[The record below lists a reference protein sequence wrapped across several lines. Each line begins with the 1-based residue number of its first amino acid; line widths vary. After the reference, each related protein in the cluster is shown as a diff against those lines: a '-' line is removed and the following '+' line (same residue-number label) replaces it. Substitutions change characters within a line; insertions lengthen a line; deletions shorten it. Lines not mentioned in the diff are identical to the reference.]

1 MNNKIKQ
8 ILIFS
13 TISLILLAS
22 SIFTLD
28 QRQQALILQFGEPI
42 RVIKTPGIKFKMPF
56 LQNAVIFDKRII
68 DLGISEQEV
77 IASDQKRLIINA
89 FAKYQI
95 IDPLKFYTTVATQ
108 QGLANKL
115 SGIIDS
121 SLRQVIGEASLIEL
135 LTENRTDIMAD
146 IKEAVSKSSEIFGIK
161 IVDVRIMRADL
172 PQENS
177 DAIFARMQTEREK
190 EAREI
195 RAKGAEEADRIRAEA
210 DKQRTIIL
218 AEAKKTADLTR
229 GEGDATSI
237 KIYADS
243 YGKDP
248 EFAEFYRSMSAYRE
262 SLKNDKTKM
271 VISPDNEFFR
281 YMNNSS
287 SRN

>member
-1 MNNKIKQ
+1 MSNRIKQ
-8 ILIFS
+8 ILIFA
-13 TISLILLAS
+13 TIAIILLAS
-22 SIFTLD
+22 SMFTLD

-56 LQNAVIFDKRII
+56 LQNVVIFDKRII

-95 IDPLKFYTTVATQ
+95 IDPLKFYSTVATQ
-108 QGLANKL
+108 QGLSNKL

-121 SLRQVIGEASLIEL
+121 SLRQVIGEATLNEL
-135 LTENRTDIMAD
+135 LTENRTAIMTD
-146 IKEAVSKSSEIFGIK
+146 IKEAVSKSSEIFGIS

-210 DKQRTIIL
+210 DKQRTIII
-218 AEAKKTADLTR
+218 AEAKKTSDLTR

-262 SLKNDKTKM
+262 ALKNEKTKM

-281 YMNNSS
+281 YMNTSK
-287 SRN
+287 

>member
-1 MNNKIKQ
+1 MSNRIKQ
-8 ILIFS
+8 ILIFA
-13 TISLILLAS
+13 TIAIILLAS
-22 SIFTLD
+22 SMFTLD

-42 RVIKTPGIKFKMPF
+42 RVIKTPGIKFKIPF
-56 LQNAVIFDKRII
+56 LQNIVIFDKRII

-95 IDPLKFYTTVATQ
+95 VDPLKFYSTVATQ
-108 QGLANKL
+108 QGLSNKL

-121 SLRQVIGEASLIEL
+121 SLRQVIGEASLNEL
-135 LTENRTDIMAD
+135 LTENRSDIMAN
-146 IKEAVSKSSEIFGIK
+146 IKQAVSKSSEIFGIS

-195 RAKGAEEADRIRAEA
+195 RAKGAEESDRIRAEA
-210 DKQRTIIL
+210 DKQRTIII
-218 AEAKKTADLTR
+218 AEAKKTSDLTR

-243 YGKDP
+243 YGRDP

-262 SLKNDKTKM
+262 ALKNEKTKM

-281 YMNNSS
+281 YMNTSK
-287 SRN
+287 

>member
-13 TISLILLAS
+13 TISLFLLAS